1 MFKKIPGNPN
11 YKINLDE
18 VITNS
23 EGEIV
28 FADEKYVE
36 IDLYGKTRKLDK
48 KWLSLYA
55 HFEYDTTSIGE
66 KAIDVLCFCKV
77 GRDKLKTISGYIPY
91 FKEPIEY
98 REGFRIIAPNPHF
111 AVNAKGIVLDTRT
124 NTYVNTARDVGDYS
138 VVYIYDPDRSSN
150 RNVKHHRVIGYAWLA
165 NVDYQTKPYINH
177 LDGVRDNNEL
187 ANLEWCS
194 ASENTRHAIT
204 TGLVTNVV
212 KMKSRDI
219 QTGEIAVYESLA
231 DLGRVLGIGSKDI
244 MGFRYKLPG
253 YLYAKRYEIK
263 ELDDDTDWY
272 YENNELSDEGP
283 VKAIYTFEVL
293 DLDTGEVVRINN
305 VKQFIR
311 KYKLWTPSDSIELI
325 IPAFEKKYPNLK
337 VTLHRNANIGPFQV
351 VDLIN
356 GVTYIYDSMWKI
368 ADFIGIKRN
377 QIQYDLSRKSKFIYN
392 DRWIVVCGMGEYNVE
407 EYSAKVYK
415 SQPVEFTNV
424 NTGEVTEYSSVKLA
438 WRTIGITPRTIYK
451 YLDTG
456 LECKGFIIRTLT
468 AKSVSESL

>member
-55 HFEYDTTSIGE
+55 HFEYDSTSIGE
-66 KAIDVLCFCKV
+66 KAIDVLSFCKV
-77 GRDKLKTISGYIPY
+77 SKDKLKTVSGYIPY

-98 REGFRIIAPNPHF
+98 RNGFRIIAPHPHF
-111 AVNAKGIVLDTRT
+111 AINAKGIVLDTRT
-124 NTYVNTARDVGDYS
+124 NVFVNVTSDPCGYS
-138 VVYIYDPDRSSN
+138 VVYIYDPDRTCN
-150 RNVKHHRVIGYAWLA
+150 RNVKHHRTIGYAWLS
-165 NVDYQTKPYINH
+165 NVDYQNKPFINH
-177 LDGVRDNNEL
+177 LDGVRDNNGL
-187 ANLEWCS
+187 DNLEWCS

-204 TGLVTNVV
+204 TGLFTNVV
-212 KMKSRDI
+212 KMKSRDVK
-219 QTGEIAVYESLA
+219 TGEVVIYESLA
-231 DLGRVLGIGSKDI
+231 DLGRVLGVGSKDI

-253 YLYAKRYEIK
+253 YLYNKRYEIK

-272 YENNELSDEGP
+272 YENIELSDEGP
-283 VKAIYTFEVL
+283 VKAIYTFEIL
-293 DLDTGEVVRINN
+293 DLDTGEVTRINN

-311 KYKLWTPSDSIELI
+311 KYKLWTPSDSIEST

-337 VTLHRNANIGPFQV
+337 VTLHRNANKGPFQV
-351 VDLIN
+351 VDIIN

-392 DRWIVVCGMGEYNVE
+392 KQWIVVCGLGEYNVE

-415 SQPVEFTNV
+415 TKPVEFTNV
-424 NTGEVTEYSSVKLA
+424 STGEVIEYSSVKLA
-438 WRTIGITPRTIYK
+438 WRTTGITPRTIYK

-468 AKSVSESL
+468 AKSVRESL